1 MDAAP
6 RALVRSE
13 LGWRAIER
21 MVDVL
26 MERGVLEY
34 EEAKAIL
41 ADAYGAPMPRFGA
54 WADHWLPSLDA
65 IRAGWLPAAKAPSFG

>member
-1 MDAAP
+1 
-6 RALVRSE
+6 
-13 LGWRAIER
+13 
-21 MVDVL
+21 